1 MSGRSRRKKL
11 QRAKRISQADSF
23 ASPSLESGGT
33 TNPPFPFPS
42 SDTITSLSTNEADLE
57 DITSSKSEEKLERTT
72 TSTELVTSNKET
84 GEKETEGNEEKSSS
98 TISNQVQ
105 PQPLIPCG
113 PIEIKVDSLQKTVDS
128 DESAAIDT
136 LNEINSR
143 CEVSSENC
151 ASKLIRINESNEN
164 VDSLHIVDES
174 KGDNNNTD
182 HTEKAV
188 PLSLSTI
195 QKVKSGGRITIAKSD
210 TIIETREELSD
221 SDVSD
226 IDTNVADQRNKIED
240 NSDPKVEDVD
250 LHNIKSED
258 KLFCCI

>member
-23 ASPSLESGGT
+23 ASPSLERRNT
-33 TNPPFPFPS
+33 TNSPFPFPS
-42 SDTITSLSTNEADLE
+42 PDTITPLSTNEADLE

-72 TSTELVTSNKET
+72 TSTTENLATTLNKET

-128 DESAAIDT
+128 DDSAAINT
-136 LNEINSR
+136 LNEIKSSG
-143 CEVSSENC
+143 EVSSENC
-151 ASKLIRINESNEN
+151 VSDLIRTNESNEI
-164 VDSLHIVDES
+164 VDDLHKVDES
-174 KGDNNNTD
+174 KGDKDNFD
-182 HTEKAV
+182 GKGSFV

-195 QKVKSGGRITIAKSD
+195 QKVKSGGRG
-210 TIIETREELSD
+210 
-221 SDVSD
+221 
-226 IDTNVADQRNKIED
+226 
-240 NSDPKVEDVD
+240 
-250 LHNIKSED
+250 
-258 KLFCCI
+258 

>member
-72 TSTELVTSNKET
+72 TSTELATSNKET

-98 TISNQVQ
+98 TISNQRVQ

-128 DESAAIDT
+128 DESVTPIV
-136 LNEINSR
+136 LNKIKSCGED
-143 CEVSSENC
+143 VSEN
-151 ASKLIRINESNEN
+151 SEPGSN
-164 VDSLHIVDES
+164 
-174 KGDNNNTD
+174 KTDN
-182 HTEKAV
+182 
-188 PLSLSTI
+188 
-195 QKVKSGGRITIAKSD
+195 
-210 TIIETREELSD
+210 
-221 SDVSD
+221 
-226 IDTNVADQRNKIED
+226 
-240 NSDPKVEDVD
+240 
-250 LHNIKSED
+250 
-258 KLFCCI
+258 FC